1 MRSWGGRKCKRV
13 RTDTLEPSLKHRP
26 VGFKNDL
33 ERLKYEHNHQMLQR
47 NRYWTYGQVVVG
59 GLLGWFLFYI
69 VPKWN
74 AAEEIKQ
81 YGNSVATFEI
91 GLGVVVVLIIPFLL
105 KI

>member
-1 MRSWGGRKCKRV
+1 
-13 RTDTLEPSLKHRP
+13 
-26 VGFKNDL
+26 
-33 ERLKYEHNHQMLQR
+33 MLQR

-81 YGNSVATFEI
+81 YGNSVATYAI
-91 GLGVVVVLIIPFLL
+91 GLGVVVVLIIPFSLMLL
-105 KI
+105 VLPAPIYWFPNQVQEIAESRERELLNVLEELANHD